1 MTQATNSTM
10 QSSRYEARFL
20 TTLTV
25 AFILV
30 GYAIPAIS
38 QQPVESISEQR
49 DRAIQ
54 LYKQGDAKGA
64 AKILAAVVK
73 QDKSDSDAWYFL
85 GLALVR
91 ADDLSNARK
100 AFEATVKLKPDFG
113 HAHTGLAY
121 TLMGAAKNE
130 EAAREARRAIEL
142 NVVDPEAHYILGVMH
157 LRLGRNAEAMRE
169 AELAIAQKPNLA
181 TAYLLKSQTL
191 MAIEREASAESENV
205 VRVHAKE
212 LTKEERRQR
221 YRKSLE
227 SFAAAADALQTY
239 LKLAASDKETAFW
252 QEQLETLRAFSGN
265 RQGNEPDFIS
275 GSEVTTKV
283 RVLRKPDPAYTEQA
297 RRSQIAG
304 TVILRAVF
312 TSKGTVEHV
321 LVLRSLP
328 AGLTEEAVRAAR
340 QIKFTPA
347 TKDGKPIS
355 MIMELQYNFN
365 FY

>member
-1 MTQATNSTM
+1 M
-10 QSSRYEARFL
+10 QSSSSEARFL
-20 TTLTV
+20 TTLIVTL
-25 AFILV
+25 ILV
-30 GYAIPAIS
+30 GYSVPAIS

-49 DRAIQ
+49 NRGIQ

-91 ADDLSNARK
+91 DDDLRNARK
-100 AFEATVKLKPDFG
+100 AFETTVKLKPDFG
-113 HAHTGLAY
+113 VAHTGLAY
-121 TLMGAAKNE
+121 TLMAAAKNG

-142 NVVDPEAHYILGVMH
+142 NAVDPEAHYILGVLN
-157 LRLGRNAEAMRE
+157 LRSGRNAEAIRE

-191 MAIEREASAESENV
+191 MAIEGEASAESSRV
-205 VRVHAKE
+205 VRVHTNGP
-212 LTKEERRQR
+212 LTEAEREERRQR
-221 YRKSLE
+221 YRKSVA

-239 LKLAASDKETAFW
+239 LKLAPADNETAFW

-265 RQGNEPDFIS
+265 RQGTEPTFFS
-275 GSEVTTKV
+275 SEVTTKV
-283 RVLRKPDPAYTEQA
+283 RVLEKREPTYTERA
-297 RRSQIAG
+297 RSAGIAG

-312 TSKGTVEHV
+312 TSTGTVEHI

-328 AGLTEEAVRAAR
+328 GGLTEEAVRVAK

-347 TKDGKPIS
+347 TIDGKPIS